1 MAAAQ
6 TPLSPEQLDA
16 IAAAIAGRKRAVER
30 ERQQLGPGD
39 YTRAVQESQ
48 LRRWIEARERAEK
61 VREAEAV
68 AEQAV
73 QDARERAMASQAR
86 ARRDAQG
93 PLERAERQRDGRLEG
108 LLAERARL
116 DQQIEGVRADFIAQ
130 SQPARAELAELD
142 AQVQA
147 EVDAAQA
154 EGQAAIEAARVAP
167 IDVVITPAMM
177 VIPPKDAD
185 VIAEQRRHQLDALRR
200 EQARTQR
207 QRSLTQ
213 QLLGAIGVGGK
224 P

>member
-6 TPLSPEQLDA
+6 TLSPEQLDA
-16 IAAAIAGRKRAVER
+16 IAAAIEGRKRTVER

-39 YTRAVQESQ
+39 YTRRVAEAQ
-48 LRRWIEARERAEK
+48 LRRWIEARERAEN
-61 VREAEAV
+61 VRQAEAL

-93 PLERAERQRDGRLEG
+93 ALERVERQRDGRLEG

-116 DQQIEGVRADFIAQ
+116 DQRIEGVRADCTAQ
-130 SQPARAELAELD
+130 SQPARAELAALD

-147 EVDAAQA
+147 ELDAAQA

-177 VIPPKDAD
+177 AIPPKDAD
-185 VIAEQRRHQLDALRR
+185 VIAEQRRHQLDARRR
-200 EQARTQR
+200 EAAREQHEK
-207 QRSLTQ
+207 SLTR
-213 QLLGAIGVGGK
+213 QLLGAVGIGGK
-224 P
+224 S